1 MSFFGRDGVCTCGD
15 TGSALSVNPTSS
27 PAVRSCRGITRCEQL
42 PPASG
47 GTLSTPASG
56 GVADERRPSG
66 GGLRRAQHRVRG
78 RRSDE
83 RRLTS
88 VLEELCTLLRWVAS
102 AAEPNAWWAQSSLP
116 NLEMW
121 MWFDRDKVTYRTRK
135 SASKLM
141 AQIERSARSTREAAD
156 PAQLARLDVSKLLE
170 KIAQRMDLDQPPHLP

>member
-1 MSFFGRDGVCTCGD
+1 MNDD
-15 TGSALSVNPTSS
+15 L
-27 PAVRSCRGITRCEQL
+27 RGE
-42 PPASG
+42 ASG
-47 GTLSTPASG
+47 GHSIVFA
-56 GVADERRPSG
+56 G
-66 GGLRRAQHRVRG
+66 GGPTNGV
-78 RRSDE
+78 SPVYE
-83 RRLTS
+83 K
-88 VLEELCTLLRWVAS
+88 ELCTLLRWVAS